1 MTTITSEF
9 EEMNDYIKQLE
20 EKEQPTCN
28 IENPEECENCGS

>member
-9 EEMNDYIKQLE
+9 DEMNDYIKQLE

-28 IENPEECENCGS
+28 IENPEECEHCGS

>member
-28 IENPEECENCGS
+28 IENPEECENCGA